1 MAVCTNEQQLD
12 KRNFTPH
19 FLGKKVQTR
28 RKNIEF

>member
-19 FLGKKVQTR
+19 FLGKKSTNEA
-28 RKNIEF
+28 KEH